1 MRHTAHLASRRGRTL
16 GQQGMALVSSMLLL
30 TIVTI
35 LVVAMFRSFTIQEKI
50 AGNVREKERALHA
63 AESAEQYAEW
73 WITQGNNAATGAVV
87 CGAGLLIA
95 NQPANEGQICSNTLA
110 PRVGAPLLPS
120 LGINI
125 TQVPWTI
132 AGPGGGPVGVTFL
145 PAGMTV
151 SAGGGYTNNGP
162 DYFATPVFYIAD
174 VGVAADGQGEAYQI
188 DAVGY
193 GGSANAV
200 AVVESTYEVAK
211 GVSNLGGL

>member
-1 MRHTAHLASRRGRTL
+1 
-16 GQQGMALVSSMLLL
+16 MALVSSMLLL
-30 TIVTI
+30 LIVTI
-35 LVVAMFRSFTIQEKI
+35 LVVSMFRSFTIQEKI

-73 WITQGNNAATGAVV
+73 WITFGSNLTAAPAT
-87 CGAGLLIA
+87 CGAGIGDA
-95 NQPANEGQICSNTLA
+95 NLGNVQVCSNTLA
-110 PRVGAPLLPS
+110 PTGGLAPN
-120 LGINI
+120 LGINV

-132 AGPGGGPVGVTFL
+132 AGPGGGPVGITFV
-145 PAGMTV
+145 PAGMTINAV
-151 SAGGGYTNNGP
+151 GGYANNSA
-162 DYFATPVFYIAD
+162 DYFTKPMFYIAD

-211 GVSNLGGL
+211 GVQNLGGL

>member
-1 MRHTAHLASRRGRTL
+1 MTPAAHCGSRRGRMAA
-16 GQQGMALVSSMLLL
+16 QHGMALVSSMLLL
-30 TIVTI
+30 LIVTI
-35 LVVAMFRSFTIQEKI
+35 LVVSMFRSFTTQEKI

-73 WITQGNNAATGAVV
+73 WITQGNNVLTGAVT
-87 CGAGLLIA
+87 CGAGLLNA
-95 NQPANEGQICSNTLA
+95 NLGGGQICSNTLA
-110 PRVGAPLLPS
+110 QRIGSAQPS
-120 LGINI
+120 LGINV

-132 AGPGGGPVGVTFL
+132 AGAGGGPVGVTFQ
-145 PAGMTV
+145 PNGMTV
-151 SAGGGYTNNGP
+151 NQAGGYTNNSA

-174 VGVAADGQGEAYQI
+174 LGVAADGQGEAYQI

-211 GVSNLGGL
+211 GLSNLGGL